1 LQRKR
6 QRDLLA
12 NDHENARVGKMQDRF
27 DEITYHLLG
36 LRSIGSTGPGC
47 SVVKSKLGTVIVAV
61 VVFVH
66 SMLRLLSS

>member
-1 LQRKR
+1 
-6 QRDLLA
+6 
-12 NDHENARVGKMQDRF
+12 MQDRF